1 MIKKIE
7 YLFPIALIIK
17 AIVDINDYAFV
28 KLLELEN

>member
-17 AIVDINDYAFV
+17 ALVDLNDFAFV
-28 KLLELEN
+28 KLLEL